1 MVVGPNKRWGTW
13 EELILGGAVLR
24 HGTDDWNV
32 VASELKA
39 RTINPNSFT
48 PEACKARYERLRK
61 RYTGCSF
68 WFEELR
74 KRRIE
79 ELKRELKRSEGSI
92 GSLKT
97 KIKSLKAERD
107 LSSQTG
113 LPVPVVKLEG
123 IQLSAGSFT
132 KTLQPNESHRCQVQA
147 LTSTTET
154 ESNSKN
160 GGGMIRK
167 RRGKRKRKDVV
178 WDSKEG
184 SIGES
189 GNMCSTSGVSFSHS
203 KEAFNDG
210 CGDDETRRGVSGRTK
225 NGGLMDIFN
234 SIAQREPALVF
245 MHRLD
250 SQKRARYKKTIK
262 RHMDMETIRSRIV
275 TLSIRSPLELFRDLL
290 LLANN
295 AVIFYSK
302 RTREHKVARAL
313 RDLITKTY
321 HHMQAH
327 NKDITTSVVPT
338 VRSCAVKPRSARP
351 RPSKHRSP
359 AIVLETNTNAAL
371 LKENVGKEGGLI
383 KQTPGKAKR
392 VLLVNDNH
400 VSRHRELGKEGSS
413 SSLHKTVP
421 KEEVVVVGS
430 NMKPVVK
437 KRKVFPSKG

>member
-250 SQKRARYKKTIK
+250 SQ
-262 RHMDMETIRSRIV
+262 
-275 TLSIRSPLELFRDLL
+275 
-290 LLANN
+290 
-295 AVIFYSK
+295 
-302 RTREHKVARAL
+302 
-313 RDLITKTY
+313 
-321 HHMQAH
+321 AH